1 MNINFIEEARKTWH
15 KISQEG
21 ELRDAFLEL
30 QLHKQ
35 LLNVF
40 HVGPFYYYIFD
51 IHHFRFQY
59 MSPDIETV
67 LGYAPEEVDVDF
79 LMSKIHPDDQPTFL
93 NHENTVVDFF
103 NKLPIE
109 KFTKYKISYDYRLQ
123 NSQGA
128 YVRILHQVVVLQHD
142 DDKRMLTTLGVHTD
156 ITAIKSDNHSKLS
169 FIGLQNE
176 PSFYNVAVKER
187 YAPSKELFSKR
198 EKEVLQYLVKGMQ
211 SIEIAEKLSISRYTV
226 DTHRKNILSKS
237 NSKNTPELI
246 SKIIS
251 EGLV

>member
-1 MNINFIEEARKTWH
+1 MDINFIQEARKTWH
-15 KISQEG
+15 KLSQEG

-59 MSPDIETV
+59 MSPEIQTV
-67 LGYAPEEVDVDF
+67 LGYTPEEVDVAF
-79 LMSKIHPDDQPTFL
+79 FMSKIHPDDQPTFL

-103 NKLPIE
+103 NKLPID
-109 KFTKYKISYDYRLQ
+109 KFTKYKVSYDYRVQ
-123 NSQGA
+123 NSEGE

-142 DDKRMLTTLGVHTD
+142 DDKRVITTLGVHTD
-156 ITAIKSDNHSKLS
+156 ITAIKSDHHSKLS

-176 PSFYNVAVKER
+176 PSFFNVAVKER

-198 EKEVLQYLVKGMQ
+198 EKEVLQYLVKGLQ

-246 SKIIS
+246 SKIIT
-251 EGLV
+251 EGLL